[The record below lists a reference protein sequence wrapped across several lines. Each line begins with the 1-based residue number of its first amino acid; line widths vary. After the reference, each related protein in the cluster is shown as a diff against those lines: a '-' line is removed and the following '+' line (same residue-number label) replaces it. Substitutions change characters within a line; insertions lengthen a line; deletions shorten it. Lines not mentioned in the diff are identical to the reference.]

1 MYSNETI
8 CQNGGKVTL
17 SLFMKNMTNKILK
30 ITVQFLFS
38 QIVVKIFEKLIFN
51 KMFTYFR
58 ANDLMAPS

>member
-30 ITVQFLFS
+30 ITVQFPIS
-38 QIVVKIFEKLIFN
+38 QIFEKLIFN

-58 ANDLMAPS
+58 ANDLMAPN